1 MAKPSTIPKPP
12 KHLKLLRDLP
22 NIKFIAKAKDRHN
35 YTVLINNILFIAEN
49 HINLKR
55 NKRINKPVY

>member
-12 KHLKLLRDLP
+12 KRLKLLRDLL

-35 YTVLINNILFIAEN
+35 YTVLIDNILFIAEN
-49 HINLKR
+49 RVNLKG
-55 NKRINKPVY
+55 NKGINKLVY